1 MEIAAK
7 GNVSATLKVEGS
19 GNITY
24 KTAGVD
30 IDAGNESL
38 RRIKNAVKTSHNKMV
53 MTGLGTFGSLYDLS
67 DVVRNYKEPALVQS
81 VDGVGTK
88 LMIARMMNRFD
99 TVGVD
104 LVNHSLNDILCQGA
118 RGITFLDYIAV
129 EKLDPSQV
137 EQLVIGMAGACAE
150 NGVALV
156 GGETAE
162 LPGIYAK
169 GEYDLAGCI
178 TGVVEKSKIL
188 TGAEITE
195 GDVIVGL
202 KSSGLHTNGYTLARK
217 VLLDKMGFSVDT
229 SRPELGCTVG
239 EALLAPHRDYS
250 KLVWPLLQKHP
261 VKGIA
266 HITGGG
272 FVDNIPRILPN
283 SVTAVIKRSAW
294 EIPPLFRLIQ
304 EGGAVPEDD
313 MYRSTNMG
321 IGLVIVIDKNAAP
334 AFVAALSSAGE
345 PPLIIGHIEKGNGVT
360 KLA

>member
-1 MEIAAK
+1 MNE
-7 GNVSATLKVEGS
+7 E
-19 GNITY
+19 ITY

-38 RRIKNAVKTSHNKMV
+38 RRIKNAVKTTHNKMV

-67 DVVRNYKEPALVQS
+67 EVVRDYKEPVLVQS

-129 EKLDPSQV
+129 EKLDPWQV
-137 EQLVIGMAGACAE
+137 EQLVIGMAGACAD

-178 TGVVEKSKIL
+178 TGVVEKSKII
-188 TGAEITE
+188 TGAGIKV
-195 GDVIVGL
+195 GDIIIGL

-217 VLLDKMGFSVDT
+217 VLLDKMGLTVDT
-229 SRPELGCTVG
+229 HRPELGCAVG

-250 KLVWPLLQKHP
+250 RIVWPLLRTHP

-272 FVDNIPRILPN
+272 FIDNIPRILP
-283 SVTAVIKRSAW
+283 SGVDAVIERSTW
-294 EIPPLFRLIQ
+294 EVPPLFRLMQ
-304 EGGAVPEDD
+304 EGGGVPEDD

-321 IGLVIVIDKNAAP
+321 VGLVMVIGEDSES
-334 AFVAALSSAGE
+334 AFISALAVAGE
-345 PPLIIGHIEKGNGVT
+345 SPITIGRIGKGKGIT
-360 KLA
+360 RLA

>member
-1 MEIAAK
+1 
-7 GNVSATLKVEGS
+7 
-19 GNITY
+19 
-24 KTAGVD
+24 
-30 IDAGNESL
+30 
-38 RRIKNAVKTSHNKMV
+38 
-53 MTGLGTFGSLYDLS
+53 
-67 DVVRNYKEPALVQS
+67 
-81 VDGVGTK
+81 
-88 LMIARMMNRFD
+88 MMGRFD

-129 EKLDPSQV
+129 EKLDPWQV
-137 EQLVIGMAGACAE
+137 EQLVIGMAGACAD

-169 GEYDLAGCI
+169 GEYDLAGCV
-178 TGVVEKSKIL
+178 TGVVEKSKVI
-188 TGAEITE
+188 TGARITV

-217 VLLDKMGFSVDT
+217 VLLDKMGFTVDT

-250 KLVWPLLQKHP
+250 RIVWPLLQTHP

-272 FVDNIPRILPN
+272 FIDNIPRILP
-283 SVTAVIKRSAW
+283 SGVDAVIERATW
-294 EIPPLFRLIQ
+294 EVPPLFRLIQ
-304 EGGAVPEDD
+304 EGGAVPDGD
-313 MYRSTNMG
+313 MNRSTNMG
-321 IGLVIVIDKNAAP
+321 IGLVIVIGEDAAP
-334 AFVAALSSAGE
+334 SFISALAGAGE
-345 PPLIIGHIEKGNGVT
+345 SPITIGRIEKGSGATRLV
-360 KLA
+360 